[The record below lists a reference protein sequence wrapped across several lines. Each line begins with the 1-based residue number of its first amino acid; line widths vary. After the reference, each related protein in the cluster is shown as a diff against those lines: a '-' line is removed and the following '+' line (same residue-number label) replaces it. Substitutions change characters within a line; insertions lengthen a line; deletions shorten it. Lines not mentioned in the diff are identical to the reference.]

1 MEIHVC
7 YKLLGL
13 EKEIKW
19 RENEN
24 NQFQID
30 IFYKKRVVGHVLK
43 SFTKTFTNYLLLAG
57 CTLKDLINDKRDFV
71 KV

>member
-1 MEIHVC
+1 METD
-7 YKLLGL
+7 L
-13 EKEIKW
+13 EVKHG
-19 RENEN
+19 ENEHD
-24 NQFQID
+24 QFVIS
-30 IFYKKRVVGHVLK
+30 IFYNKGVVGHVLK